1 MRRLGMAIGMAVG
14 VMALVSPAFPESA
27 AENGHGHA
35 IVTVLPKKH
44 SEAPPNITLQ
54 DLRLKVNG
62 RESTI
67 TNWVRLNKP
76 EDRVELVVL
85 IDSSARSSLGQQF
98 NDIVHFIQG
107 LPANVKVALGY
118 MENGRA
124 ALTGPLSNDHAQVAR
139 GLHMPGGL
147 PGSSGG
153 PYFCLSDLAHNWPSA
168 DRIAR
173 REVVLITDGVDM
185 YNLRY
190 DPNDPYVQAA
200 ITDSVREG
208 IVVYSIFWR
217 NRGFLDNS
225 DYETNTGQNLL
236 AQLTQA
242 TGGYSFWTGSGNP
255 VSFSPYF
262 DNINEMLL
270 NQYRLSFTAPLKD
283 KPQVQYMN
291 LKVGGPAANVYSPQ
305 RVLVEP

>member
-1 MRRLGMAIGMAVG
+1 MGMAVG
-14 VMALVSPAFPESA
+14 ALALAAPAFPKSA

-44 SEAPPNITLQ
+44 SETPPNITLQ

-62 RESTI
+62 KETTI

-76 EDRVELVVL
+76 DDRVELVVL
-85 IDSSARSSLGQQF
+85 IDSSARSTLGLQF
-98 NDIVHFIQG
+98 NDIANFIKGQ
-107 LPANVKVALGY
+107 PANVKVALGY

-124 ALTGPLSNDHAQVAR
+124 ALTGPLSNDRAQVAR

-168 DRIAR
+168 DRMAR
-173 REVVLITDGVDM
+173 REVVLITDGVDI

-190 DPNDPYVQAA
+190 DPSDPYVLAA

-208 IVVYSIFWR
+208 IVVYSIYWR
-217 NRGFLDNS
+217 NQGFLSNTDYATNS
-225 DYETNTGQNLL
+225 GQNLL

-242 TGGYSFWTGSGNP
+242 TGGYSFWIGMGNP

-262 DNINEMLL
+262 ESIDEMLL

-283 KPQVQYMN
+283 KPQVQRMN
-291 LKVGGPAANVYSPQ
+291 LKVGGPAAKVYAPQ
-305 RVLVEP
+305 QVLVTNQ